1 MPSIWLHDQNR
12 DFSFSE
18 GLLSFKSAFI
28 RSTRR
33 VPTFPCFRRSPDQN
47 WKANNSKA
55 HVIGKRYKI
64 FLSQTYIPVIRKCY
78 HLCFHETT
86 SVLVLF
92 WKLTRQRCNYT
103 FMGRYA
109 CHIDEQFPAGDSS
122 YHTRPRSAHSRTS
135 ARLRARVQSS
145 N

>member
-1 MPSIWLHDQNR
+1 M
-12 DFSFSE
+12 
-18 GLLSFKSAFI
+18 SFKSAFI

-64 FLSQTYIPVIRKCY
+64 FLSQTYIPVIRNCY

-92 WKLTRQRCNYT
+92 WKLTRQRCIYT

-109 CHIDEQFPAGDSS
+109 CHMTFWDSFPQGIPLTTQDHALL
-122 YHTRPRSAHSRTS
+122 TRGLPRACAPECKAAIKTSLRGARSAQH
-135 ARLRARVQSS
+135 
-145 N
+145 